1 MMANFVMNTSLA
13 CLPSLRLQEMI
24 LARTMMTLSAVL
36 TIVLSMQHQRQH
48 NTLCPRG
55 RDIAMLHRHGQVPG
69 QLGPTRGNFL
79 LGSFFVQSRR
89 GYRGYSQDI
98 GAGSSIISLVL
109 ENEWS
114 QEVEIFCRPASI
126 HLHASHHITVTS
138 NLHNPGGYRYVQICV
153 DMSRYVQQS
162 GLVSVSSVSGDECQI
177 KSVTNVVTL
186 LLPHPSQ
193 HLVLTPPAPSQ

>member
-1 MMANFVMNTSLA
+1 MEYYGLRGHFMMANFVMNTSLA

-36 TIVLSMQHQRQH
+36 TIVLSMQQRQH
-48 NTLCPRG
+48 NTLCPRW
-55 RDIAMLHRHGQVPG
+55 RDMLHSNRWVPG

-138 NLHNPGGYRYVQICV
+138 NLHNPGGYRY
-153 DMSRYVQQS
+153 
-162 GLVSVSSVSGDECQI
+162 L
-177 KSVTNVVTL
+177 
-186 LLPHPSQ
+186 
-193 HLVLTPPAPSQ
+193 